1 MSHKS
6 KSEGNGLINPIVL
19 VGKGANQYCEAL
31 NVGIVLNENLRTER
45 AKRDRNLAINRV
57 FNNEQNECSMNN
69 ISRLDTTGGV
79 FIDVS

>member
-6 KSEGNGLINPIVL
+6 NSEENGLIKPIVL

-45 AKRDRNLAINRV
+45 AKRDRNLAMKRV
-57 FNNEQNECSMNN
+57 FNNGNV
-69 ISRLDTTGGV
+69 SRLDTTGAV